1 MKFVFPPF
9 ENTSVGDFFLKTHF
23 QLDLK
28 IVLLS
33 LISLAT
39 LLPLSQLDN
48 F

>member
-1 MKFVFPPF
+1 MKFVFPRLKASLG
-9 ENTSVGDFFLKTHF
+9 EFFLKIHF

-39 LLPLSQLDN
+39 LLPLSRLDN